1 MGTIDI
7 LIKNGI
13 LVTMNPQRRIIDGGS
28 IAVEKDKIMD
38 IGPAAELGGKYT
50 AKQVI
55 DASNMAVFP
64 GLINCHA
71 HSGMCLFRGVGDDL
85 NLFDAHQ
92 KIYAPL
98 IWGPAVQPQDVY
110 VGTLLSCIDFIRSG
124 QTCTLDH
131 YVQSR
136 EAARAFENA
145 GLRALLAPFMEDTW
159 LGPGKVPIR
168 LRGRKEVID
177 DVVDFIK
184 AWNGKAGGRIR
195 CAFGPTHELFAS
207 KELLLDVVQLAKEYD
222 VDIHMLLAETT
233 TEVNTIIGLY
243 GKRSIEYVYDLGLL
257 SPRTTIGHGV
267 WLSPNDIALLAGS
280 GASVAPTPVCEMKI
294 SDGIGPVPSLLKA
307 GVNVALGTDAAGQCT
322 GSNDLI
328 REMKTLALLHK
339 VNYPLDPEIITAE
352 KVLEMVTV
360 NGAKAM
366 RWDNEIGSLEKG
378 KKADI
383 VLLDLRKAHLTPTL
397 REPKLNVVSLLVYS
411 AVGGDI
417 DTMIVNGE
425 IIMLNQRI
433 LKLDE
438 AKIIG
443 EAQQAAEKLIARSG
457 VGKDKATFPWNWS
470 VWSV

>member
-1 MGTIDI
+1 MNMVDI

-13 LVTMNPQRRIIDGGS
+13 VVTMDSQRRIIDGGS
-28 IAVEKDKIMD
+28 LAVEKDKIID
-38 IGPAAELGGKYT
+38 IGPTAELEEKYS

-55 DASNMAVFP
+55 DAANMVVFP

-71 HSGMCLFRGVGDDL
+71 HSGLSLLRGVGDDL
-85 NLFDAHQ
+85 SLFDAHQ
-92 KIYAPL
+92 KVFGPL
-98 IWGPAVQPQDVY
+98 VWGPAVQPQDVY
-110 VGTLLSCIDFIRSG
+110 IGTLLSCIDFIKSG

-136 EAARAFENA
+136 EVATAFESA
-145 GLRALLAPFMEDTW
+145 GLRALVAPFMEDTW
-159 LGPGKVPIR
+159 LGPGEVPIR
-168 LRGRKEVID
+168 LRDRKEVID
-177 DVVDFIK
+177 DVIDFIK
-184 AWNGKAGGRIR
+184 AWNGKADGRIR

-207 KELLLDVVQLAKEYD
+207 KELLVDVVRLAKEYD

-233 TEVNTIIGLY
+233 TEVDTIIRLY

-257 SPRTTIGHGV
+257 GPRTTIGHGV
-267 WLSPNDIALLAGS
+267 WLSPNDIALLARS

-339 VNYPLDPEIITAE
+339 VNYPLDPEVITAE
-352 KVLEMVTV
+352 TVLEMVTV
-360 NGAKAM
+360 NGAKAL

-383 VLLDLRKAHLTPTL
+383 ILLDLKKSHLTPTL

-417 DTMIVNGE
+417 DTMIVNGKT
-425 IIMLNQRI
+425 IMLHQRI
-433 LKLDE
+433 LTLDE
-438 AKIIG
+438 AKIMG
-443 EAQQAAEKLIARSG
+443 EAQQAAERLIERSG
-457 VGKDKATFPWNWS
+457 VAKDKGTFPWKWS
-470 VWSV
+470 I